1 MSFSYHDCDGTQDQI
16 DFPRLLVMDTQQ
28 FAPDGVTRA
37 YIFEDTEI
45 TGVTRLQSLQ
55 FQSGMFYS
63 APLGANLPTSPVSYL
78 RVAAVLLDAIAANKA
93 RLANALM
100 VLDIKVNTQ
109 AAAQE
114 LRALADSYREVDDDA
129 GAFVIIEQ
137 CNDVFSFRDRFW
149 KTVQRAS
156 AL

>member
-1 MSFSYHDCDGTQDQI
+1 MSFSYHNCDGTQDQI
-16 DFPRLLVMDTQQ
+16 DFPRILAMDTQE

-37 YIFEDTEI
+37 YVFEDSEI

-63 APLGANLPTSPVSYL
+63 GPMGANLPASPVSYL
-78 RVAAVLLDAIAANKA
+78 RVAAILLDALAANKA
-93 RLANALM
+93 KLANALM
-100 VLDIKVNTQ
+100 VLDVKVNTQ

-114 LRALADSYREVDDDA
+114 LRAQAESYRAIDDDA

-137 CNDVFSFRDRFW
+137 CSDVFSFRDRFW
-149 KTVQRAS
+149 KTVQRMS